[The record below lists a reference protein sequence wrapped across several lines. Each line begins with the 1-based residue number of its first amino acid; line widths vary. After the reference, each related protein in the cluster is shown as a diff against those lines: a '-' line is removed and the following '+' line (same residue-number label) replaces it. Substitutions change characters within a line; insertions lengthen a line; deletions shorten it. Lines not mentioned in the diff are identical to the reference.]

1 MTWQDHRSPYA
12 IIKGKP
18 RQWAWVLSGA
28 FSPVNP
34 TVNKKITQIFHSLQ
48 TKSQKSL
55 SLYATTRHCD
65 LQSLCFGLK
74 SLVRSEPI
82 VHIYTIT
89 PPNYNSTII
98 LFFFFFNPICHFE
111 RQLLYGLASGSIC
124 FVFYNYFPAYMCKMI
139 WLVNRQR

>member
-98 LFFFFFNPICHFE
+98 LFFFLFFFQSHMSFWKAIIIWTGIWQYLF
-111 RQLLYGLASGSIC
+111 C
-124 FVFYNYFPAYMCKMI
+124 F
-139 WLVNRQR
+139 L